1 MSNVEFIK
9 RATAAV
15 VDYFNHHVDVT
26 DNFALA
32 AEDTFV
38 VWVCK
43 TLQNHKALISTT
55 VPDGIYYEITYN
67 GDKDEMYLDVY
78 QKMHNEIIKIEE
90 N

>member
-32 AEDTFV
+32 RRGYVCCVGVQDIAE
-38 VWVCK
+38 
-43 TLQNHKALISTT
+43 
-55 VPDGIYYEITYN
+55 P
-67 GDKDEMYLDVY
+67 
-78 QKMHNEIIKIEE
+78 
-90 N
+90 